1 MSEGNCN
8 CCCCCAY
15 LNPPWWVTMGYAP
28 GAGGSRIQNPPAT
41 AGFPARPQPPTGA
54 GGGGGARPVVAVRRL
69 LSEKSKAVLG
79 KWLATLREAD
89 LTKCQAI
96 SSAPSAI
103 CCICYRKKIYA
114 RRNNHLDVAPS
125 RRAFGHAPDRFRR
138 SEDP

>member
-54 GGGGGARPVVAVRRL
+54 GGGGGTPTVVG
-69 LSEKSKAVLG
+69 EIKGGLG
-79 KWLATLREAD
+79 KVAG
-89 LTKCQAI
+89 
-96 SSAPSAI
+96 
-103 CCICYRKKIYA
+103 
-114 RRNNHLDVAPS
+114 DVAGGRLDQVP
-125 RRAFGHAPDRFRR
+125 GDIVGTVGNLLHLL
-138 SEDP
+138 